1 MKIVVIGYS
10 KMFAAIIE
18 AVLSSGHE
26 LAGVMRHDRV
36 KYNPLRLWFKD
47 ILNPSNDISF
57 IKSKKLYEIKEKS
70 VNSEGFKKKMIE
82 LNPDIIFVCS
92 WSEKIKKEI
101 YQLPKIGMV
110 NVHPSL
116 LPKYRG
122 PNPYAH
128 VLFNNEKVTG
138 VTFHLVDE
146 GYDSG
151 GILLQQEFKILDS
164 DDGMSLR
171 NKASSLALIMC
182 KEFLKYIESGV
193 IYPETQNENEATYQ
207 KALTLK
213 DAILDLSQPSNLI
226 IKKIKGLYPW
236 AKAYLDCN
244 DRFLTVKKYTIEENI
259 IGAEPRSVVGK
270 SGRNVSIATVDNKI
284 ITFVDTKLVKTIFS
298 PSTRLF
304 IKYGLGDKI

>member
-18 AVLSSGHE
+18 AVLLSGHE
-26 LAGVMRHDRV
+26 LVGVMRHDRV
-36 KYNPLRLWFKD
+36 KYNPFSLMIKD
-47 ILNPSNDISF
+47 KLNPSNDISF
-57 IKSKKLYEIKEKS
+57 IKSKKLYEIKERS
-70 VNSEGFKKKMIE
+70 VNSEGFKREILK

-92 WSEKIKKEI
+92 WSEKINKEI
-101 YQLPKIGMV
+101 FQLPKIGMI

-122 PNPYAH
+122 PNPYAQ
-128 VLFNNEKVTG
+128 VLFNNEKYTG

-151 GILLQQEFKILDS
+151 GILIQQEFKILDS

-171 NKASSLALIMC
+171 NKAASLASIMC
-182 KEFLKYIESGV
+182 KKFLEHVESGV
-193 IYPETQNENEATYQ
+193 IEPDAQNEDEATYQ
-207 KALTLK
+207 GALTLK
-213 DAILDLSQPSNLI
+213 DAILDFSQPSNLI
-226 IKKIKGLYPW
+226 IKRIKGLYPW
-236 AKAYLDCN
+236 AKAYLDCGK
-244 DRFLTVKKYTIEENI
+244 RFLTVKKYKIEENTTDANPGSI
-259 IGAEPRSVVGK
+259 VAK
-270 SGRNVSIATVDNKI
+270 SGRNISIATVDNKI
-284 ITFVDTKLVKTIFS
+284 ITFIDTKLVKTFFS